1 MIINHHTKND
11 KQVHT
16 SVTHLHEQ
24 RQAWRKYI
32 DKAGM
37 FLEWV
42 VALLKR
48 EKKVLNDL
56 NLSHTERTERVEIY
70 LNQLWK

>member
-32 DKAGM
+32 DKSGL
-37 FLEWV
+37 FFECDV
-42 VALLKR
+42 SLLKR
-48 EKKVLNDL
+48 EKKPLNHIKS
-56 NLSHTERTERVEIY
+56 NKTSMKFVVE
-70 LNQLWK
+70 